1 LSTRRE
7 SVPLAVP
14 LSRTRGAKGCGG
26 PPLELDAVPVVADE
40 VPVTLEV
47 LVIIEPV
54 EVVAA
59 PPEELPV
66 DAVPFTHVFVA
77 TSHV

>member
-1 LSTRRE
+1 MPE
-7 SVPLAVP
+7 
-14 LSRTRGAKGCGG
+14 
-26 PPLELDAVPVVADE
+26 VADE

-66 DAVPFTHVFVA
+66 DALAFTHVFVA
-77 TSHV
+77 MSHV

>member
-7 SVPLAVP
+7 IVPLAVP
-14 LSRTRGAKGCGG
+14 LSRTRGGKGIGG
-26 PPLELDAVPVVADE
+26 PLLELDAELIVDVVL
-40 VPVTLEV
+40 VTLDV
-47 LVIIEPV
+47 VVIIELV
-54 EVVAA
+54 EAA

-77 TSHV
+77 ASHV